1 MEEMDQGITSNIEH
15 DTNLQATA
23 MNDLNKF
30 DNKMKSG
37 QFFGA
42 GDDSSS
48 EEESNTRPMTEL
60 EILRQKNSILMDKLY
75 KA

>member
-1 MEEMDQGITSNIEH
+1 
-15 DTNLQATA
+15 
-23 MNDLNKF
+23 MNDLDKF

-48 EEESNTRPMTEL
+48 EEEGSNARPMTEL
-60 EILRQKNSILMDKLY
+60 DILRQKNSILMDKLY